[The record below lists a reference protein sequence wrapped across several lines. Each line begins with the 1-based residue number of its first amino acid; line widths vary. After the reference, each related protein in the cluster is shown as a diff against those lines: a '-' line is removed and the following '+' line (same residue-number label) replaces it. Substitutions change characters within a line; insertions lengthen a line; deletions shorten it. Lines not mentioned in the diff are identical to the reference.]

1 MTALVMFKL
10 ADREFA
16 LDVMCVREVIRMV
29 ALTSLPSM
37 SDMPSEVMGAIIVR
51 GMPVLVVD
59 LRKRFGLPL
68 QPPNANSP
76 LLLIDTGKLLF
87 AALVDQV
94 TGVIHVKSDPGGL
107 LKVDDRLVSRLDPQQ
122 LPTQSMLSLLSK
134 LEPASS

>member
-29 ALTSLPSM
+29 ALTPLPGY
-37 SDMPSEVMGAIIVR
+37 SDVPPEVMGAIIVR
-51 GMPVLVVD
+51 GTPVLVVD
-59 LRKRFGLPL
+59 LRRRFGLPA
-68 QPPNANSP
+68 QPPTANSP
-76 LLLIDTGKLLF
+76 LLLIETGKLFF

-94 TGVIHVKSDPGGL
+94 TSVIHVNTESGGL

-122 LPTQSMLSLLSK
+122 LPTQSMLSLLAK
-134 LEPASS
+134 LEPASY

>member
-1 MTALVMFKL
+1 MSALVLFKL

-29 ALTSLPSM
+29 TLTPLPRL
-37 SDMPSEVMGAIIVR
+37 PEVPLEVMGAIIVR
-51 GMPVLVVD
+51 GQAVLVLD
-59 LRKRFGLPL
+59 LRQRFGLPA
-68 QPPNANSP
+68 QPPTGNSP
-76 LLLIDTGKLLF
+76 LLLIDAGNFVF

-94 TGVIHVKSDPGGL
+94 TGVIHVNSAPGGL

-122 LPTQSMLSLLSK
+122 LPTESILSLLSK

>member
-16 LDVMCVREVIRMV
+16 LDVTCVREVIRMV
-29 ALTSLPSM
+29 ALTPLPSM
-37 SDMPSEVMGAIIVR
+37 SDIPSEVMGAIIVR
-51 GMPVLVVD
+51 GTPVLVVD
-59 LRKRFGLPL
+59 LRKRFGLPV

-76 LLLIDTGKLLF
+76 LLLIDTGKLIF

-94 TGVIHVKSDPGGL
+94 TSVIHVESDPGGL

-122 LPTQSMLSLLSK
+122 LPTQSMLSLLAK
-134 LEPASS
+134 LEPAST